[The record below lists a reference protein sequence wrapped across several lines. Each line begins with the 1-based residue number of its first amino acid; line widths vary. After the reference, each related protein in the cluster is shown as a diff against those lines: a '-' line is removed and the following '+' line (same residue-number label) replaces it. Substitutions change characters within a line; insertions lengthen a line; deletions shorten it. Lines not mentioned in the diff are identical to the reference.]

1 MILSNKKKTNHKCR
15 PLRRTQCVTLNMLLR
30 LNSLMFWNLFIS
42 KDWIDIVL
50 IDDFFLSQETKLLII
65 NDSRSDL
72 SEY

>member
-1 MILSNKKKTNHKCR
+1 MILSNKKNPNHKCR